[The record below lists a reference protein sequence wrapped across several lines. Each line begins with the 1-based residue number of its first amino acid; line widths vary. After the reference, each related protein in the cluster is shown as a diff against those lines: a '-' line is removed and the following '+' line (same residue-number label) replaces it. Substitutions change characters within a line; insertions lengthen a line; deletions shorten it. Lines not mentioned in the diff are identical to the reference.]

1 MVTLFCALLAIR
13 VFSLPFFLNAKSPIF
28 AAGFFEEPPELTKD
42 CKDPKW
48 PPFPNNQIVKLAK
61 IRQRSKIFMSGM
73 KIFIRNYLII
83 SIVLMLLANSKFAIT
98 PSRFDALKKNFLLMI
113 QVLFLCFI
121 WYLCYVFDS
130 TEYVF
135 RGSEILKTRNFLT
148 PRQPWCR

>member
-1 MVTLFCALLAIR
+1 MIYIWRNNWFGQISEETAQYSTKLMQHKYSYLKILTLKITFFFLVTLFCALLAIR
-13 VFSLPFFLNAKSPIF
+13 VFSLLFFLNAKSPIF

-98 PSRFDALKKNFLLMI
+98 PSRSDALKKNFL
-113 QVLFLCFI
+113 
-121 WYLCYVFDS
+121 
-130 TEYVF
+130 
-135 RGSEILKTRNFLT
+135 
-148 PRQPWCR
+148 